1 MIHTQETTEA
11 IILTPAGALDFEGV
25 RQLQAMLADSLTRQ
39 KIIEVDLG
47 QVPGLTSSAIGAMIA
62 AHNTL
67 RKRNQKLQV
76 RNAGAEVSR
85 LFTIMGLDKH
95 FDIKAA

>member
-1 MIHTQETTEA
+1 MIHVVENPEQTN
-11 IILTPAGALDFEGV
+11 ITPAGALDFEGV
-25 RQLQAMLADSLTRQ
+25 RQLQSILADALTKQ
-39 KIIEVDLG
+39 KGIEVDLG

-67 RKRNQKLQV
+67 RKRSLKLQV
-76 RNAGAEVSR
+76 KNAGAEVSR

-95 FDIKAA
+95 FEIQGN

>member
-1 MIHTQETTEA
+1 MIHNQETADA
-11 IILTPAGALDFEGV
+11 IVLTPAGALDFEGV
-25 RQLQAMLADSLTRQ
+25 RQLQAMLADSLTKQ
-39 KIIEVDLG
+39 KSLEVDLG

-67 RKRNQKLQV
+67 RKRNQKLQIS
-76 RNAGAEVSR
+76 NAGAEVSR

-95 FDIKAA
+95 FDIKVA

>member
-1 MIHTQETTEA
+1 MIHNQETDEA

-25 RQLQAMLADSLTRQ
+25 RQLQAMLADSLTKQ
-39 KIIEVDLG
+39 KGIEVDLS

>member
-1 MIHTQETTEA
+1 MIHNQETVDA

-25 RQLQAMLADSLTRQ
+25 RQLQAMLADSLTKQ
-39 KIIEVDLG
+39 KGIEVDLG

>member
-1 MIHTQETTEA
+1 MIHVQENPESTV
-11 IILTPAGALDFEGV
+11 LTPAGALDFEGV
-25 RQLQAMLADSLTRQ
+25 RQLQSMLAEALSRQ
-39 KIIEVDLG
+39 KEIEVDLG

-67 RKRNQKLQV
+67 RKRNQKLRI
-76 RNAGAEVSR
+76 RNAGAEVTR

-95 FDIKAA
+95 FEIEAG

>member
-1 MIHTQETTEA
+1 MIHNQETAEA

-25 RQLQAMLADSLTRQ
+25 RQLQSILADSLTRQ
-39 KIIEVDLG
+39 KAIEIDLG

-67 RKRNQKLQV
+67 RKRSQKLQV

-95 FDIKAA
+95 FDIKAG